1 MTEAQDPYGDGKYED
16 GLSAAVHLQD
26 AVIINER
33 DYSQIKQLIM
43 QYGAVQSAIYS
54 QPDIRSLSAYYNE
67 ENAAYYYPESQEC
80 NHDIDI
86 IGWDDTYPK
95 ENFVTEPEKDGA
107 FICKNSWGAD
117 FGQNGFFY
125 ISYEDPNIG
134 VYGVSYTG
142 VEDADNYDRIYQT
155 DLLGWTGSIGYNEP
169 MAWFSSVYQTDSKNT
184 LRAAGFYATDEETY
198 YDIYLVRD
206 FEGIEDMDRRVFYR
220 VAILKIKAIIPF
232 HWRIHSPWRQ
242 TSALR

>member
-1 MTEAQDPYGDGKYED
+1 M
-16 GLSAAVHLQD
+16 
-26 AVIINER
+26 IINER

-95 ENFVTEPEKDGA
+95 ENFCNRAGEGRR
-107 FICKNSWGAD
+107 
-117 FGQNGFFY
+117 FY
-125 ISYEDPNIG
+125 LQEQLGCRFRSEWIFLYTYEDPNIG

-155 DLLGWTGSIGYNEP
+155 DLLGWTGSIGYE
-169 MAWFSSVYQTDSKNT
+169 
-184 LRAAGFYATDEETY
+184 
-198 YDIYLVRD
+198 
-206 FEGIEDMDRRVFYR
+206 
-220 VAILKIKAIIPF
+220 
-232 HWRIHSPWRQ
+232 
-242 TSALR
+242 

>member
-1 MTEAQDPYGDGKYED
+1 MNNGFNVDLDDGGDYNMALAYMTSWRGPVTEAQDPYGDGKYED

-142 VEDADNYDRIYQT
+142 VEDADNYDRIYQ
-155 DLLGWTGSIGYNEP
+155 IGF
-169 MAWFSSVYQTDSKNT
+169 AWMD
-184 LRAAGFYATDEETY
+184 G
-198 YDIYLVRD
+198 IYW
-206 FEGIEDMDRRVFYR
+206 I
-220 VAILKIKAIIPF
+220 
-232 HWRIHSPWRQ
+232 
-242 TSALR
+242 

>member
-142 VEDADNYDRIYQT
+142 VEDADIRRICLDGR
-155 DLLGWTGSIGYNEP
+155 DLLDIMNQWP
-169 MAWFSSVYQTDSKNT
+169 
-184 LRAAGFYATDEETY
+184 GFQAF
-198 YDIYLVRD
+198 I
-206 FEGIEDMDRRVFYR
+206 RRT
-220 VAILKIKAIIPF
+220 A
-232 HWRIHSPWRQ
+232 RIHFGRQ
-242 TSALR
+242 VFMLRMQTHIMIFIW

>member
-1 MTEAQDPYGDGKYED
+1 M
-16 GLSAAVHLQD
+16 
-26 AVIINER
+26 IINER

-117 FGQNGFFY
+117 FGQNGFSIY
-125 ISYEDPNIG
+125 PTKTRILVSM
-134 VYGVSYTG
+134 VYPIRVWKMQ
-142 VEDADNYDRIYQT
+142 IIM
-155 DLLGWTGSIGYNEP
+155 TGSIRRICLDGRDLLDIMNQWP
-169 MAWFSSVYQTDSKNT
+169 GF
-184 LRAAGFYATDEETY
+184 RAF
-198 YDIYLVRD
+198 I
-206 FEGIEDMDRRVFYR
+206 RRTARTRFGRQVFMPR
-220 VAILKIKAIIPF
+220 MQRHIMIFI
-232 HWRIHSPWRQ
+232 W
-242 TSALR
+242 

>member
-1 MTEAQDPYGDGKYED
+1 MILI
-16 GLSAAVHLQD
+16 LSD
-26 AVIINER
+26 
-33 DYSQIKQLIM
+33 
-43 QYGAVQSAIYS
+43 
-54 QPDIRSLSAYYNE
+54 
-67 ENAAYYYPESQEC
+67 
-80 NHDIDI
+80 
-86 IGWDDTYPK
+86 WDDTYPK

-169 MAWFSSVYQTDSKNT
+169 MAWFSSVYQTDSENT
-184 LRAAGFYATDEETY
+184 LRAAGFYATDADTY
-198 YDIYLVRD
+198 L
-206 FEGIEDMDRRVFYR
+206 
-220 VAILKIKAIIPF
+220 
-232 HWRIHSPWRQ
+232 
-242 TSALR
+242 

>member
-86 IGWDDTYPK
+86 IGWDDTYRKKILLQSRRRTALLSARTAGGPIS
-95 ENFVTEPEKDGA
+95 VRM
-107 FICKNSWGAD
+107 D
-117 FGQNGFFY
+117 FSIY
-125 ISYEDPNIG
+125 PTKTRILVSM
-134 VYGVSYTG
+134 VYP
-142 VEDADNYDRIYQT
+142 I
-155 DLLGWTGSIGYNEP
+155 
-169 MAWFSSVYQTDSKNT
+169 
-184 LRAAGFYATDEETY
+184 
-198 YDIYLVRD
+198 
-206 FEGIEDMDRRVFYR
+206 RV
-220 VAILKIKAIIPF
+220 
-232 HWRIHSPWRQ
+232 
-242 TSALR
+242 

>member
-86 IGWDDTYPK
+86 IGWDDTYPIS
-95 ENFVTEPEKDGA
+95 VRM
-107 FICKNSWGAD
+107 D
-117 FGQNGFFY
+117 FSIY
-125 ISYEDPNIG
+125 PTKTRILVSM
-134 VYGVSYTG
+134 VYPIRVWKMQ
-142 VEDADNYDRIYQT
+142 IIM
-155 DLLGWTGSIGYNEP
+155 TGSIRRICLDGRDLLDIMNQWP
-169 MAWFSSVYQTDSKNT
+169 
-184 LRAAGFYATDEETY
+184 GFQAF
-198 YDIYLVRD
+198 I
-206 FEGIEDMDRRVFYR
+206 RRT
-220 VAILKIKAIIPF
+220 A
-232 HWRIHSPWRQ
+232 RIHFGRQ
-242 TSALR
+242 VFMLRMQTHIMIFIW